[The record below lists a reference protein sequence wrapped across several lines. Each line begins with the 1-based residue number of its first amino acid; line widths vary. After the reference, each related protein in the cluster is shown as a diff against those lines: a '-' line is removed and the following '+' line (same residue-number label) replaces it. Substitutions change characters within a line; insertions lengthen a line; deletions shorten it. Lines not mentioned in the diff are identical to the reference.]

1 MILKPCKETDRG
13 FGLANVNERIR
24 MYFGEEYGIHI
35 ESVPGR
41 GTKITIVIPAIL
53 DGSRFE
59 NEETLQE
66 KEAAEHECE

>member
-1 MILKPCKETDRG
+1 
-13 FGLANVNERIR
+13 

-35 ESVPGR
+35 ESAPGR